1 MITRDAIAL
10 GGLLVALVVGGAIAA
25 WRQRRAAPSPSAPS
39 SSSSASAATVPSS
52 SSSASWSMASSVL
65 LGDTARAWMD
75 ILGQQAAADGL
86 PAPYVTSGQRTG
98 RQQAE
103 AMLAKVARG
112 EDLLAL
118 YSDDD
123 AIRVLLALPRDAGAW
138 AAQIDAWTAQGRY
151 LSSHLR
157 ADALDL
163 RTCDLRDG
171 QREQLAELA
180 RELGAEAID
189 EGDHLH
195 IEGIAAALA
204 TV

>member
-10 GGLLVALVVGGAIAA
+10 GGIAVAVIIGAALAA
-25 WRQRRAAPSPSAPS
+25 WRRRSPGAEFKAAPSDAPPS
-39 SSSSASAATVPSS
+39 SPSW
-52 SSSASWSMASSVL
+52 AMASGVL

-163 RTCDLRDG
+163 RTRDLSDG

-195 IEGIAAALA
+195 IEAIAAALA